1 MKSNADICV
10 QFRISK
16 RLREPIRQDRLS
28 GSDELYEDF
37 DADYLVLDLRNS
49 GNCAVFLSLL
59 AKMMHDDQRDVEYA
73 PFTCMNDDVI
83 ATRIQS
89 AGARP
94 VIYAIT
100 ASQKLN
106 SEIALN
112 FRESLST
119 GRISFLPN
127 LKIAQDEI
135 LSNYPGYVRGTPDEQ
150 MEFEKPFIET
160 GLMIAETAG
169 LIYEK
174 KEQTGAIVVS
184 EQGDNTK
191 DRYTFGL
198 IRRLLYFASRTRFV
212 I

>member
-1 MKSNADICV
+1 MYFLIVAV
-10 QFRISK
+10 
-16 RLREPIRQDRLS
+16 LRVRQ
-28 GSDELYEDF
+28 LYEDF

-49 GNCAVFLSLL
+49 GIAIYDLL
-59 AKMMHDDQRDVEYA
+59 AKIMYDNERDVEYA
-73 PFTCMNDDVI
+73 PFTCMNDDII
-83 ATRIQS
+83 AARIQS

-135 LSNYPGYVRGTPDEQ
+135 LSNYSGYVRGTPDEQ

-160 GLMIAETAG
+160 QLMIAETAG

-191 DRYTFGL
+191 DRYTSVSYGDYF
-198 IRRLLYFASRTRFV
+198 ISLLERDLLSEDDDDIEYTTPCVSEVSF
-212 I
+212 

>member
-1 MKSNADICV
+1 MLQALPESTRHKGADRDV
-10 QFRISK
+10 EVK
-16 RLREPIRQDRLS
+16 RGYMRSVPYLEASPGADTARQALRVRQ
-28 GSDELYEDF
+28 LYEDF

-49 GNCAVFLSLL
+49 GIAIYDLL
-59 AKMMHDDQRDVEYA
+59 AKIMYDNERDVEYA
-73 PFTCMNDDVI
+73 PFTCMNDDII
-83 ATRIQS
+83 AARIQS

-135 LSNYPGYVRGTPDEQ
+135 LSNYSGYVGVRPT
-150 MEFEKPFIET
+150 
-160 GLMIAETAG
+160 
-169 LIYEK
+169 
-174 KEQTGAIVVS
+174 
-184 EQGDNTK
+184 N
-191 DRYTFGL
+191 RWN
-198 IRRLLYFASRTRFV
+198 SRSRSSKLSS
-212 I
+212 